1 MESFQE
7 FIKKLLSLSP
17 KSLTLTKEVLNKRKQ
32 LNTTV
37 EGLIPQLNLGLSK
50 LDGVRQQL
58 EKIKIEKK
66 NIDGSKNF
74 VIESDVPKITKI
86 DLKPGEYVTNCLIC
100 NYTCHPCYIKDD
112 NKIGCAA
119 MSNAN

>member
-1 MESFQE
+1 MLSALLSPESNLKEIISLIKYPWYLKFNNSAIFASNKDKFNELFWKLGMESFQE
-7 FIKKLLSLSP
+7 LIKKLLSLSP

-32 LNTTV
+32 LNTIV

-66 NIDGSKNF
+66 NIDGS
-74 VIESDVPKITKI
+74 
-86 DLKPGEYVTNCLIC
+86 
-100 NYTCHPCYIKDD
+100 
-112 NKIGCAA
+112 
-119 MSNAN
+119 